1 MNQSEDHDAHQP
13 FPVEEEAHGAVVE
26 WLARDSRGHVAIFT
40 AVASADILPPGL
52 EELEEHRRALAAIL
66 EVPPTTR
73 SVFGPP
79 VGNERGDRWR
89 ALVERGLFVFA
100 AYRSGGPYW
109 IAEAPQLPLH
119 VLDLPAWVGELVE
132 RQVSLSLPFKH
143 VASVMPDSL
152 GHPRQIGMTGQ
163 RLS

>member
-1 MNQSEDHDAHQP
+1 MNRSEDHDAHQP
-13 FPVEEEAHGAVVE
+13 LPVEEEAQGTVVE
-26 WLARDSRGHVAIFT
+26 WLARDCRGHVAVFT
-40 AVASADILPPGL
+40 TVASGDVLPPGL
-52 EELEEHRRALAAIL
+52 DELDEHRRVLASIL
-66 EVPPTTR
+66 GVSPTTR

-100 AYRSGGPYW
+100 AYRAGGPYW

-119 VLDLPAWVGELVE
+119 VLDLPECAGELIE
-132 RQVSLSLPFKH
+132 RQVPLSLPFKH

-152 GHPRQIGMTGQ
+152 GLPRQIGMTGQ